1 MPELSVLVLA
11 KNEAHN
17 IDACLE
23 SVRWADEIVVVDT
36 GSSDETVEKAR
47 KWTPKVFVTKWQG
60 FAGTKNWGLRH
71 VTGDWV
77 LWLDADER
85 VTPELAA
92 EIQTELLHTPWEG
105 YEIPRK
111 ANFLGHWILHGGWY
125 PGYVLR
131 LVRRKWAHFEAFR
144 VHEGLRR
151 PPRVGRLKHPL
162 LHFTDPTLE
171 HYLTKFNRYTT
182 LAAEDLQEKGRRFHL
197 SDLLV
202 RPVHLFV
209 KMYILKAGFL
219 DGFAGFL
226 LAQLSAFYVFTKY
239 AKLFELQ
246 ARKSNDSK

>member
-1 MPELSVLVLA
+1 MPELSVLVLT

-23 SVRWADEIVVVDT
+23 SVCWADEIVVVDS
-36 GSSDETVEKAR
+36 GSSDKTVEKAR
-47 KWTPKVFVTKWQG
+47 KWTPKVFVTDWQG
-60 FAGTKNWGLRH
+60 FSGTKNWGLQH
-71 VTGDWV
+71 VTGEWV

-92 EIQTELLHTPWEG
+92 EIQAVFRSVSADG

-131 LVRRKWAHFEAFR
+131 LVRRKWAHFEESR

-151 PPRVGRLKHPL
+151 PPRVERLKNPL

-197 SDLLV
+197 IDLLF
-202 RPVHLFV
+202 RPVHLFL
-209 KMYILKAGFL
+209 KMYVLKAGFL

-246 ARKSNDSK
+246 TKELK